1 MRLFPELIA
10 TEVAKQAFLRRAQE
24 PLGEAGGGACELKL
38 FSAVRNIRDDA
49 DYDHDEHVF

>member
-24 PLGEAGGGACELKL
+24 PLGEAGGGACELKQT
-38 FSAVRNIRDDA
+38 VRNIRDDA